1 MKLNP
6 DKKNLWI
13 VKPYNLSR
21 GRGIY
26 IIDDISEVNLDED
39 TAVVSKY
46 I

>member
-1 MKLNP
+1 MKSNP

-13 VKPYNLSR
+13 VKPSNLSR

-26 IIDDISEVNLDED
+26 IVDDVSEVNLDED
-39 TAVVSKY
+39 TAVISKY